1 MFASRRAVGRGRAG
15 GPGGRM
21 SVARLEIRRNDRE
34 ADHQSDGRS
43 AVLRGGDQ
51 GGRHLRRSKLTRG
64 LADDWRALPSF
75 ISPSAVARKIP
86 NTKFAI
92 FSVFRV

>member
-43 AVLRGGDQ
+43 TVLRGGDPR
-51 GGRHLRRSKLTRG
+51 GRHLRRSKLTRD
-64 LADDWRALPSF
+64 LAGDLRALPLFTSL
-75 ISPSAVARKIP
+75 SAAARKIP

-92 FSVFRV
+92 FPDFHV